1 MPRQVVIQSNSV
13 LQKLSD
19 NNSCIRIEVSWLVY
33 HLEVCL
39 GEGAMERSEVLTF
52 RDTFCLQ
59 LPLFSCETNTV
70 TIILLGNINS
80 VRFLS

>member
-59 LPLFSCETNTV
+59 LPLFSCETNTA

>member
-1 MPRQVVIQSNSV
+1 MQSNSV

-59 LPLFSCETNTV
+59 LPLFSCETNTA